1 MDIGIL
7 LLVYSFS
14 FVFGM
19 MVLTL
24 IAQVGFMQKLF
35 FRVLAGGSAG
45 GLSTWYFLGIAP
57 TITYLEYC
65 LNGKLG
71 VGGYF
76 FLSSLV
82 ILVSVWGYNLNKTG
96 RSVLR

>member
-1 MDIGIL
+1 MDLGIL
-7 LLVYSFS
+7 MLVYAFS
-14 FVFGM
+14 FVFAL

-24 IAQVGFMQKLF
+24 VAQVGFMHKLF

-45 GLSTWYFLGIAP
+45 GLSTWYFLGIQP
-57 TITYLEYC
+57 TISYLEFC

-71 VGGYF
+71 PGGYF

-82 ILVSVWGYNLNKTG
+82 ILVGVWGYNLNKTG
-96 RSVLR
+96 RSILR